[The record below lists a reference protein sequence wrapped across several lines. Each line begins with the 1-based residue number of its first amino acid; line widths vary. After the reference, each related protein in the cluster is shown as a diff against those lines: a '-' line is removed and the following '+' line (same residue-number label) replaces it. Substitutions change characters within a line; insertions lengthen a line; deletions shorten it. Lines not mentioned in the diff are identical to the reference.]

1 MFTLARSIS
10 SWYLISKVSFS
21 WYADFCFSSA
31 CKSLYRK
38 NIHEFQIS
46 FLYADKLFIDKNIM
60 TILFWP
66 WMTTGPQWEIYKII
80 RFICIHHNLRVP
92 PPPWISEKQLKIKY
106 SVFTFWKNALYI
118 FKYIHE
124 LWQLLYNSFTLQLW
138 NLHNTGT

>member
-92 PPPWISEKQLKIKY
+92 PPPMNFWEAIEDQVLCVYILKKCPVY
-106 SVFTFWKNALYI
+106 L
-118 FKYIHE
+118 
-124 LWQLLYNSFTLQLW
+124 
-138 NLHNTGT
+138 

>member
-92 PPPWISEKQLKIKY
+92 PPPPMNFWEAIEDQVLCVYILKKCPVY
-106 SVFTFWKNALYI
+106 L
-118 FKYIHE
+118 
-124 LWQLLYNSFTLQLW
+124 
-138 NLHNTGT
+138 